1 MLKEQTKNYKELVES
16 LSSLVIQARNSV
28 VQQINIILISN
39 YRNIGKQ
46 IIEFEQKGKE
56 KAKYWS
62 WLLKKFLSDLTK
74 NIWKWFSERNIERMR
89 NFYILRP
96 HLFSSKS
103 YLNNSKSSTVLSK
116 SLKLN
121 RSHYLRLMT
130 IKDETERNVLS
141 W

>member
-56 KAKYWS
+56 KAKY
-62 WLLKKFLSDLTK
+62 
-74 NIWKWFSERNIERMR
+74 
-89 NFYILRP
+89 
-96 HLFSSKS
+96 
-103 YLNNSKSSTVLSK
+103 
-116 SLKLN
+116 
-121 RSHYLRLMT
+121 
-130 IKDETERNVLS
+130 
-141 W
+141 